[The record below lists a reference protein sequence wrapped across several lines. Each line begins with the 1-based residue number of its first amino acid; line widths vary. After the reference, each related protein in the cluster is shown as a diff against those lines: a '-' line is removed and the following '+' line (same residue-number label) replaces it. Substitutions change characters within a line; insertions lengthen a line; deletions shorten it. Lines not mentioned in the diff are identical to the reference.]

1 MSAPTQKLSA
11 GLLIYLIVFMLRS
24 QRSSRQMLLHF
35 GGLQSLVLLSI
46 LCSVRKC
53 WCCLLWFI

>member
-24 QRSSRQMLLHF
+24 QRSSRQMLHHF

-46 LCSVRKC
+46 FMLC
-53 WCCLLWFI
+53 